1 MKETRGLRKT
11 QVLNMSASEA
21 VLKYLR
27 DQNRPYSANDIFM
40 NLHKEFGKTAV
51 QKALDELTEKGKIK
65 EKIYGKQKVYAVQ
78 QVDEG
83 NSEDMN
89 KELSDLDKEIAKVS
103 DELQSAEQ
111 QLRAQESLLQ
121 KLLSTLT
128 TEDAVKEKSILEEKV
143 LKLAEKLE
151 QLSKNAVPISKKER
165 EKIVNLREKN
175 VKEWRK
181 RKSLCMDIINSILE
195 GYPKDK
201 KSLLEEIGIETDED
215 AGVSLSSL

>member
-1 MKETRGLRKT
+1 
-11 QVLNMSASEA
+11 MSASEA

-27 DQNRPYSANDIFM
+27 DQNRPYSANDVFM
-40 NLHKEFGKTAV
+40 NLHKEFGKTAI
-51 QKALDELTEKGKIK
+51 QKALDELTEKGKLK
-65 EKIYGKQKVYAVQ
+65 EKMYGKQKVYAIE
-78 QVDEG
+78 QVEEG

-111 QLRAQESLLQ
+111 QLRAHESLLQ
-121 KLLSTLT
+121 KLLTTLT
-128 TEDAVKEKSILEEKV
+128 TEDAVKEKSLLEEKV
-143 LKLAEKLE
+143 SKLTEKLE

-165 EKIVNLREKN
+165 DKIVNLREKN

-181 RKSLCMDIINSILE
+181 RKSLCMDIVNSILE

-215 AGVSLSSL
+215 AGVSLSCF

>member
-1 MKETRGLRKT
+1 
-11 QVLNMSASEA
+11 MSASEA

-40 NLHKEFGKTAV
+40 NLHKEFGKTAI
-51 QKALDELTEKGKIK
+51 QKALDELTEKGKLK
-65 EKIYGKQKVYAVQ
+65 EKIYGKQKVYAVE
-78 QVDEG
+78 QVQEG

-111 QLRAQESLLQ
+111 QLRAHESLLQ
-121 KLLSTLT
+121 KLLTTLT
-128 TEDAVKEKSILEEKV
+128 TEDAVKEKSVLEEKV
-143 LKLAEKLE
+143 SKLTEKLE

-165 EKIVNLREKN
+165 DKIVNLRDKN

-181 RKSLCMDIINSILE
+181 RKSLCMDIVNSILE

-215 AGVSLSSL
+215 AGVSLSCF

>member
-1 MKETRGLRKT
+1 
-11 QVLNMSASEA
+11 MSASEA

-40 NLHKEFGKTAV
+40 NLHKEFGKTAI
-51 QKALDELTEKGKIK
+51 QKALDELTEKGKLK
-65 EKIYGKQKVYAVQ
+65 EKIYGKQKVYAIE

-111 QLRAQESLLQ
+111 QLRAHESLLQ
-121 KLLSTLT
+121 KLLTTLT
-128 TEDAVKEKSILEEKV
+128 TEDAVKEKSLLEEKV
-143 LKLAEKLE
+143 SKLTEKLE

-165 EKIVNLREKN
+165 DKIVNLREKN

-181 RKSLCMDIINSILE
+181 RKSLCMDIVNSILE

-215 AGVSLSSL
+215 AGVSLSCF

>member
-1 MKETRGLRKT
+1 
-11 QVLNMSASEA
+11 MSASEA

-40 NLHKEFGKTAV
+40 NLHKEFGKTAI
-51 QKALDELTEKGKIK
+51 QKALDELTEKGKLK
-65 EKIYGKQKVYAVQ
+65 EKIYGKQKVYAIE
-78 QVDEG
+78 QVEEG

-111 QLRAQESLLQ
+111 QLRAHESLLQ
-121 KLLSTLT
+121 KLLTTLT
-128 TEDAVKEKSILEEKV
+128 TEDAMKEKSLLEEKV
-143 LKLAEKLE
+143 SKLTEKLE

-165 EKIVNLREKN
+165 DKIVNLREKN

-181 RKSLCMDIINSILE
+181 RKSLCMDIVNSILE

-215 AGVSLSSL
+215 AGVSLSCF